1 MGVSTFLAFF
11 ALIFFFVFEIIIIII
26 VYALVPEL
34 PPAQINLTVL
44 LSTSWQ
50 GVHQLCE
57 MHPDLIAFRSTADE
71 REWRACL
78 E

>member
-11 ALIFFFVFEIIIIII
+11 ALIFFFVFEIIII

-34 PPAQINLTVL
+34 PPAHINLTVL

-57 MHPDLIAFRSTADE
+57 MHSDLIAFRSTADE
-71 REWRACL
+71 RE
-78 E
+78 